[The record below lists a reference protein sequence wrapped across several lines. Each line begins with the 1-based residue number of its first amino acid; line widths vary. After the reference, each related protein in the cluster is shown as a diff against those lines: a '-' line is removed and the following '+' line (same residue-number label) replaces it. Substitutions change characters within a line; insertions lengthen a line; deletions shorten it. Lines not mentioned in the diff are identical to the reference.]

1 MGRLQKMGAPLLI
14 ACLTLVLIAAGVIIS
29 RQQQPAPLVIAE
41 PTRTQLSTPV
51 DIAATPTAEKTVKVY
66 VSGAVVKPDVYALK
80 ASDRVKE
87 AIEAAGGA
95 TPDADLEQINLAA
108 RLRDEMQIRVPHKG
122 EAVASPVTGNTS
134 EPSTPS
140 SNTNMKLN
148 INTASSAQLEAL
160 PGIGTVTA
168 GKIIAYRD
176 QHGPFKTVEQLKN
189 EKLVTNA
196 TYEKIKDMITVE

>member
-108 RLRDEMQIRVPHKG
+108 RL
-122 EAVASPVTGNTS
+122 
-134 EPSTPS
+134 
-140 SNTNMKLN
+140 
-148 INTASSAQLEAL
+148 
-160 PGIGTVTA
+160 
-168 GKIIAYRD
+168 
-176 QHGPFKTVEQLKN
+176 
-189 EKLVTNA
+189 
-196 TYEKIKDMITVE
+196 

>member
-1 MGRLQKMGAPLLI
+1 MGWLQKTGAPLLI

-29 RQQQPAPLVIAE
+29 RQQQPAPLVIVE
-41 PTRTQLSTPV
+41 PTLTQQNTPV
-51 DIAATPTAEKTVKVY
+51 EVSATPTVERTVKVY
-66 VSGAVVKPDVYALK
+66 VSGAVAKPDVYALK

-122 EAVASPVTGNTS
+122 EAVTGSTSQPS
-134 EPSTPS
+134 EPSSTPA
-140 SNTNMKLN
+140 TKLN
-148 INTASSAQLEAL
+148 INTASSSQLEAL

-168 GKIIAYRD
+168 GKIIAYRI
-176 QHGPFKTVEQLKN
+176 QYGPFKSIEQLKT
-189 EKLVTNA
+189 EKLVNNA
-196 TYEKIKDMITVE
+196 TYEKIKDIVTVE